1 MTIIFSKS
9 QLYRN
14 SVGLDEGLYPR
25 VISAIRES
33 GMIYKILRKVV
44 REAWDSISVKQL
56 NELIDLMH
64 QRCQDVID
72 AEGKHTK

>member
-1 MTIIFSKS
+1 
-9 QLYRN
+9 
-14 SVGLDEGLYPR
+14 VGLDEELYPR

-72 AEGKHTK
+72 AEGKYIKW